1 MEGAD
6 YLVCRKCSSGTS
18 GGKMAEAIQPC
29 KVGLIDSPI
38 LLTAT
43 LKSVALTV
51 YVMHTYRG

>member
-1 MEGAD
+1 
-6 YLVCRKCSSGTS
+6 
-18 GGKMAEAIQPC
+18 MAEVIQPC

-51 YVMHTYRG
+51 YVMHTYRGYQCVHLRL